1 MKKQHTRKKLDL
13 QLRKDRCYTLIYT
26 NISSD
31 LKNLITETTD
41 GVAAWKILKDHFE
54 PVTRARVIQLLDQ
67 FFETKYQ
74 PGEDVGIFISR
85 AKTAATRLQEA
96 GHKLDDLYIGF
107 QLIRWLPQEFQ
118 STVQQIYRWKE
129 EDFTVVKIEAE
140 LILEANRL
148 QLMKQDLWRKRRMLT

>member
-1 MKKQHTRKKLDL
+1 MKRQHTREKLDL

-31 LKNLITETTD
+31 LKNLIAETTD

-67 FFETKYQ
+67 FFGTKYQ

-85 AKTAATRLQEA
+85 VRQRQPDYK
-96 GHKLDDLYIGF
+96 
-107 QLIRWLPQEFQ
+107 
-118 STVQQIYRWKE
+118 
-129 EDFTVVKIEAE
+129 
-140 LILEANRL
+140 
-148 QLMKQDLWRKRRMLT
+148 KRVINWTTCT